1 MKTILFSILILCSV
15 NAFSFNW
22 KKVGENISGDSYYV
36 DVDNIKKLNGLVY
49 YWVLGDYLEPFDSE
63 TNSTIS
69 KYKVDFGEEKQ
80 TPLSDTYYSRPMD
93 KGRIVSELTPD
104 RIVYPKPNITAYVA
118 MKFVCKYE
126 YPHNWNKVS
135 SSKGGEYFYYVD
147 IANIKKHNEFIYYS
161 ELVDYLELE
170 NGDHSFISKY
180 KVNCEEEK
188 QTFWL
193 L

>member
-69 KYKVDFGEEKQ
+69 KYKVDFGEEIGIKARGAQ
-80 TPLSDTYYSRPMD
+80 CECAPSR
-93 KGRIVSELTPD
+93 L
-104 RIVYPKPNITAYVA
+104 
-118 MKFVCKYE
+118 
-126 YPHNWNKVS
+126 
-135 SSKGGEYFYYVD
+135 
-147 IANIKKHNEFIYYS
+147 
-161 ELVDYLELE
+161 
-170 NGDHSFISKY
+170 
-180 KVNCEEEK
+180 EEK
-188 QTFWL
+188 RPGSRSMRNA
-193 L
+193 